1 MCFAVQLLYF
11 ELDAGAAMKNGNEAH
26 FTVVYNR
33 VFSFVL
39 KYVHGYVL
47 RVSAVGVGGEEKC
60 CWCAVSNKKK
70 KENKIKSCF
79 YHKSDL

>member
-11 ELDAGAAMKNGNEAH
+11 ELDAGVAMKNGNEAH

-47 RVSAVGVGGEEKC
+47 RVSAVGERNVAG
-60 CWCAVSNKKK
+60 VQSVTKKK
-70 KENKIKSCF
+70 GK
-79 YHKSDL
+79 

>member
-11 ELDAGAAMKNGNEAH
+11 ELDAGVAMKNGNEAH

-47 RVSAVGVGGEEKC
+47 RVSAVGERGERNV
-60 CWCAVSNKKK
+60 AGVQSVTKKK
-70 KENKIKSCF
+70 GK
-79 YHKSDL
+79 